1 MAPDCTESSDL
12 EEIAEAVKAVITEE
26 VLQEAQLAAERKR
39 NELIDTELHAPNGDI
54 DTSPDVDTLNEEIRW
69 TAEDVLLEVVEADQ
83 APDDLDGHAYDRAA
97 EVVESY
103 VDKIMAD
110 VELTKRGLRQ
120 QIAEHDARR
129 REYVNPDRLYEQK
142 KEARRL

>member
-1 MAPDCTESSDL
+1 MAPDLTESTDL
-12 EEIAEAVKAVITEE
+12 EQIAEAVKAVITEE

-69 TAEDVLLEVVEADQ
+69 TAEDVLLEAVEEDQ

-97 EVVESY
+97 EVIDSY

-110 VELTKRGLRQ
+110 VELTERGLHQ

-129 REYVNPDRLYEQK
+129 RDYVNPDRLYEQK

>member
-1 MAPDCTESSDL
+1 MAPDLTESTDL
-12 EEIAEAVKAVITEE
+12 EQIAEAVKAVITEE

-69 TAEDVLLEVVEADQ
+69 TAEDVLLEVVEPDQ

>member
-1 MAPDCTESSDL
+1 MAPDLTESTDL
-12 EEIAEAVKAVITEE
+12 EQIAEAVKAVITEE

-69 TAEDVLLEVVEADQ
+69 TAEDVLLDAVEEDQ

-97 EVVESY
+97 EVVDSY

-110 VELTKRGLRQ
+110 VELTERGLHQ

-129 REYVNPDRLYEQK
+129 RDHVNPDRLYEQK

>member
-1 MAPDCTESSDL
+1 METTIAPDLTESTDL
-12 EEIAEAVKAVITEE
+12 KQIAEAVKAVITEE

-69 TAEDVLLEVVEADQ
+69 TAEDVLLDAVEEDQ

-97 EVVESY
+97 EVVDSY

-110 VELTKRGLRQ
+110 VELTERGLHQ

-129 REYVNPDRLYEQK
+129 RDYVNPDRLY
-142 KEARRL
+142 

>member
-120 QIAEHDARR
+120 LIAEHDARR

>member
-1 MAPDCTESSDL
+1 MAPDLTESTDL
-12 EEIAEAVKAVITEE
+12 EQITEAVKAVITEE

-69 TAEDVLLEVVEADQ
+69 TAEDVLLDAVEEDQ

-97 EVVESY
+97 EVVDSH

-110 VELTKRGLRQ
+110 VELTEPGLRQ

-129 REYVNPDRLYEQK
+129 RDYVNPDRLYEQK

>member
-1 MAPDCTESSDL
+1 MAPDITESTDL
-12 EEIAEAVKAVITEE
+12 EQIAEAVKAVITEE

-69 TAEDVLLEVVEADQ
+69 TAEDVLLDAVEEDQ

-97 EVVESY
+97 EIVDSY

-110 VELTKRGLRQ
+110 VELTERGLHQ

-129 REYVNPDRLYEQK
+129 RDYVNPDRLYEQK

>member
-54 DTSPDVDTLNEEIRW
+54 DTSPDLNTLNEEIRW

-103 VDKIMAD
+103 VDKIMTD

-129 REYVNPDRLYEQK
+129 RKYINPDRLYEQK

>member
-1 MAPDCTESSDL
+1 MAPDLTESTDL
-12 EEIAEAVKAVITEE
+12 KQIAEAVKAVITEE

-69 TAEDVLLEVVEADQ
+69 TAEDVLLDAVEEDQ
-83 APDDLDGHAYDRAA
+83 APDDLEGHAYDRAA
-97 EVVESY
+97 KVVDSY

-110 VELTKRGLRQ
+110 VELTERGLHQ

-129 REYVNPDRLYEQK
+129 RDYVNPDRLYEQK

>member
-1 MAPDCTESSDL
+1 MAPDLTESSDL

-39 NELIDTELHAPNGDI
+39 SELIDTELHAPNGDI

>member
-1 MAPDCTESSDL
+1 MAPDLTESTDL
-12 EEIAEAVKAVITEE
+12 EQIAEAVKAVITEE

-69 TAEDVLLEVVEADQ
+69 TAEDVLLDAVEEDQ

-97 EVVESY
+97 EVVDSY

-110 VELTKRGLRQ
+110 VELTERGLHQ

-129 REYVNPDRLYEQK
+129 RDYVNPDRLYEQK

>member
-1 MAPDCTESSDL
+1 MAPDLTESTDQ
-12 EEIAEAVKAVITEE
+12 EQIAEAVKAVITEE

-69 TAEDVLLEVVEADQ
+69 TAEDVLLDAVEEDQ

-97 EVVESY
+97 EIVDSY

-110 VELTKRGLRQ
+110 VELTERGLHQ

-129 REYVNPDRLYEQK
+129 RDYVNPDRLYEQK